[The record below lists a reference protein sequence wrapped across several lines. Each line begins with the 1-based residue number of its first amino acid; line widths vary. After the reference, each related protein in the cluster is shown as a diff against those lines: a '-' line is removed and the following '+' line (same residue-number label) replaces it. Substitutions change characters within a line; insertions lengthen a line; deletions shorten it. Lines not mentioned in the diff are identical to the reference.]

1 MAKRSY
7 TVLAERGVLAVS
19 GPDRR
24 SFLQG
29 LISGDVE
36 RASDTRAIYSAL
48 LTAQGKY
55 LFDFF
60 IVEIGDVLV
69 LDTERARLAD
79 LKRRLGLYKLRAQI
93 GLDDASERFQVT
105 ALFGDDVLP
114 ALDLAEPGVARPLD
128 GGALFADPRLPEAGA
143 RAVLPAASKAV
154 AGFGFT
160 SAGPDDYDL
169 HRLGLGLP
177 DGSRDLEIEKAVLL
191 ENGFEELNGVDFAK
205 GCYLGQELTARTKYR
220 ALIKKRLV
228 PVAIEGPAPA
238 AGTIVRLNGEDVG
251 EMRSSR
257 NGFGLAR
264 LRLEAIDKA
273 ASGAVLAAD
282 GATLTPRQPAW
293 ARPS

>member
-1 MAKRSY
+1 MVGRSY
-7 TVLAERGVLAVS
+7 AVLAERGVLAIS

-29 LISGDVE
+29 LISADVE
-36 RASDTRAIYSAL
+36 RASATRAIYAAL

-60 IVEIGDVLV
+60 IVEVGDVLL
-69 LDTERARLAD
+69 LDTERGRVGD

-93 GLDDASERFQVT
+93 SLDDASDRFAVT
-105 ALFGDDVLP
+105 ALFGDDTLT
-114 ALDLAEPGVARPLD
+114 ALGLAEAGAARPLD
-128 GGALFADPRLPEAGA
+128 GGAILADPRLAEAGA
-143 RAVLPAASKAV
+143 RAILAPTSGAIAGLGFVKADPA
-154 AGFGFT
+154 
-160 SAGPDDYDL
+160 DYDF

-177 DGSRDLEIEKAVLL
+177 DGSRDLEIEKAILL

-228 PVAIEGPAPA
+228 PVIIDGPTPA
-238 AGTIVRLNGEDVG
+238 AGAIVRLNGEDVG

-257 NGFGLAR
+257 NNLGLAR

-273 ASGAVLAAD
+273 AAGAVLSAD
-282 GATLTPRQPAW
+282 GATLVPRRPIW
-293 ARPS
+293 ARSS